1 MGILFVIIFHLIII
15 FILCIIIAVI
25 AGLMTF
31 FLCDKE
37 KRIRKLIFSVI
48 SPFVGLYLIYFCG
61 LFGSIV
67 VSEIKNVDIG
77 IGDSWYVP
85 LPNNCELLFIDIPEN
100 AYIEK
105 NGQTV
110 ISEVSQLQQIDNEI
124 IGMTTTNKYFSYN
137 TKTNALKEFLSK
149 DELIIQNS
157 NIKPKLINSVDFY
170 TDIRD
175 EIAGFWFILV
185 GVLSVIISITV
196 LYLLK
201 RLIIKRRKIE

>member
-1 MGILFVIIFHLIII
+1 
-15 FILCIIIAVI
+15 
-25 AGLMTF
+25 MTF